1 MSFRVRLAAQYLK
14 VGGVISH
21 PTDTIQGLACL
32 PNFEQ
37 SMQRIL
43 QLKRRSTNKGLIL
56 LASNVSYF
64 ANYVDDVSQLNKI
77 KVSDTPTTYLLK
89 ANQKTSKL
97 LTGRFDTIAIRLTND
112 PLITKLCQAS
122 NSALVSTS
130 ANTSGKNS
138 ATSVLELN
146 VFFKQELDFIITP
159 QNYNNSP
166 SKIINLQTG
175 ERIR

>member
-1 MSFRVRLAAQYLK
+1 MSFRIRLAAQYLK
-14 VGGVISH
+14 SGGVISH

-32 PNFEQ
+32 PSFEQ
-37 SMQRIL
+37 AMQRIL
-43 QLKRRSTNKGLIL
+43 QLKHRSANKGLIL

-77 KVSDTPTTYLLK
+77 KLSDMPTTYLLK
-89 ANQKTSKL
+89 ANQNTSKL

-138 ATSVLELN
+138 ASSVLQLN
-146 VFFKQELDFIITP
+146 VFFKRELDFVIAP
-159 QNYNNSP
+159 RNYNNPP
-166 SKIINLQTG
+166 SRIINLDTG
-175 ERIR
+175 EQFR

>member
-14 VGGVISH
+14 SGGVISH

>member
-14 VGGVISH
+14 SGGVISH

-77 KVSDTPTTYLLK
+77 KVGDVPTTYLLK

>member
-1 MSFRVRLAAQYLK
+1 
-14 VGGVISH
+14 VI
-21 PTDTIQGLACL
+21 
-32 PNFEQ
+32 
-37 SMQRIL
+37 
-43 QLKRRSTNKGLIL
+43 
-56 LASNVSYF
+56 
-64 ANYVDDVSQLNKI
+64 
-77 KVSDTPTTYLLK
+77 PTTYLLK

>member
-159 QNYNNSP
+159 QNYNNP
-166 SKIINLQTG
+166 ASKIINLQTG

>member
-14 VGGVISH
+14 SGGVISH

-32 PNFEQ
+32 PSFEQ

-77 KVSDTPTTYLLK
+77 KV
-89 ANQKTSKL
+89 
-97 LTGRFDTIAIRLTND
+97 
-112 PLITKLCQAS
+112 
-122 NSALVSTS
+122 
-130 ANTSGKNS
+130 
-138 ATSVLELN
+138 E
-146 VFFKQELDFIITP
+146 
-159 QNYNNSP
+159 
-166 SKIINLQTG
+166 
-175 ERIR
+175 

>member
-1 MSFRVRLAAQYLK
+1 MSFRVRLATQYLK
-14 VGGVISH
+14 SGGVISH

-32 PNFEQ
+32 PSFEQ

-77 KVSDTPTTYLLK
+77 KVGDVPTTYLLK

-159 QNYNNSP
+159 QNYNNP
-166 SKIINLQTG
+166 ASKIINLQTG

>member
-1 MSFRVRLAAQYLK
+1 MSFRVRLATQYLK
-14 VGGVISH
+14 SGGVISH

-159 QNYNNSP
+159 QNYNNP
-166 SKIINLQTG
+166 ASKIINLQTG

>member
-1 MSFRVRLAAQYLK
+1 MSFRVRLATQYLK
-14 VGGVISH
+14 SGGVISH

>member
-14 VGGVISH
+14 VGGGISH

-32 PNFEQ
+32 PCFEQ
-37 SMQRIL
+37 AMQRIL
-43 QLKRRSTNKGLIL
+43 QLKHRSVNKGLIL
-56 LASNVSYF
+56 LANDVNYF
-64 ANYVDDVSQLNKI
+64 ANYVEDVSQLNKI
-77 KVSDTPTTYLLK
+77 KVSDVPTTYLLK
-89 ANQKTSKL
+89 ANQYTSKL
-97 LTGRFDTIAIRLTND
+97 LTGRFDTIALRLTNNS
-112 PLITKLCQAS
+112 LIAKLCQAS

-130 ANTSGKNS
+130 ANTNGKNS

-146 VFFKQELDFIITP
+146 VFFKRELDFIITP